1 MTLAKR
7 AGRSFGAVFFGSFAL
22 MASAASCT
30 SGEPTLAPGD
40 GASAGKTASGAGQSH
55 GGATSGGAG
64 LHGGGQVGSG
74 GTVANSGGSSG
85 GGSGA
90 TGGFAAVGGTGT
102 AGMNTAG
109 LSSTGGSFGTGGSAG
124 SRASSG
130 TGGSAGSFTPGGG
143 RGGGAGATSSGGGA
157 GRGSGGGGG
166 MSGTSGSGG
175 SGAGGNVAPPPD
187 ISGGSNGW
195 ASRYW
200 DCCKPACG
208 WTGNTGG
215 RNPIKSC
222 SQSNQTLS
230 DNNAKNA
237 CEGGGSAFM
246 CWQDAPWTVG
256 DKLAYGFAAASGGNY
271 VCGRCYHLQFN
282 GSSHNGSGTS
292 TQALNGKHM
301 IVQVINNGG
310 VAADQFD
317 LLIPGGG
324 VGALNACNT
333 QWGTADLGA
342 QYGGFLA
349 GCNGDVNCVKQK
361 CQTVFSGK
369 QDLLDGCNWF
379 LGWFGAADNPNF
391 TFKQIACPSD
401 ITNKSGLSDPG

>member
-1 MTLAKR
+1 
-7 AGRSFGAVFFGSFAL
+7 
-22 MASAASCT
+22 MASAASCA

-40 GASAGKTASGAGQSH
+40 GASAGKTTSGAGQSH
-55 GGATSGGAG
+55 GGTTSGGAG
-64 LHGGGQVGSG
+64 AHAGGQVGTGGSG
-74 GTVANSGGSSG
+74 ASSGGSSG
-85 GGSGA
+85 GGTGA
-90 TGGFAAVGGTGT
+90 TGGSAAMGGTGT

-109 LSSTGGSFGTGGSAG
+109 LSSTGGTVGVGGAAGTG
-124 SRASSG
+124 ASSG
-130 TGGSAGSFTPGGG
+130 AGGSAGSFAPGGG
-143 RGGGAGATSSGGGA
+143 RGGSAGRSSGGAA
-157 GRGSGGGGG
+157 GRSSGGSGGVSGTGGT
-166 MSGTSGSGG
+166 SGTSGSGG
-175 SGAGGNVAPPPD
+175 SGAGGNLAPPPD

-237 CEGGGSAFM
+237 CEGGGTAFM
-246 CWQDAPWTVG
+246 CWQDSPWSVG
-256 DKLAYGFAAASGGNY
+256 DKLSYGFAAASGGNY
-271 VCGRCYHLQFN
+271 VCGRCYHLQFS

-361 CQTVFSGK
+361 CQTVFNGK